1 VGVGGIVGTGGAA
14 GAGDGGDRIGP
25 GVLAY
30 LGEGR
35 DELEVDLAP
44 GARVILLG
52 GAPFGEQIVMAWNF
66 VGRSREELDRAAAD
80 WNAGDERFGSVDS
93 RLPRIPAP

>member
-1 VGVGGIVGTGGAA
+1 VAVGGTAR
-14 GAGDGGDRIGP
+14 AGDGGERIAP

-52 GAPFGEQIVMAWNF
+52 GEPFGEQIVMAWNF

-80 WNAGDERFGSVDS
+80 WNAGDERFGTVDS